1 MIRSKR
7 FFQMRRAIGFDGK
20 DYLFNFSKNKAR
32 KDRGGK
38 SSYHSEARILI
49 KEEYPIHSLYE
60 EVTLPGSKRSAIA
73 GLLYA
78 DFFIPDLNLIIETH
92 GEQHYKYI
100 PFFHKSKAHFLLSVK
115 RDRDKEEWCRINN
128 ITLLVLPYNKRDE
141 WKQRLM
147 R

>member
-1 MIRSKR
+1 
-7 FFQMRRAIGFDGK
+7 MRRAIGFDGK
-20 DYLFNFSKNKAR
+20 NHLFNFSKNKSR

-49 KEEYPIHSLYE
+49 KEEYPMNSLYE
-60 EVTLPGSKRSAIA
+60 EVTLPGSKKPGRPS
-73 GLLYA
+73 LLYA
-78 DFFIPDLNLIIETH
+78 DFFIPDLDLMIETH

-115 RDRDKEEWCRINN
+115 RDREKEEWCELNE

-141 WKQRLM
+141 WKQILAR
-147 R
+147 